1 MGFLDELKNK
11 LPFGQAGAYPEDD
24 YGAEEATTMPIMM
37 MRQKAA
43 IQMIPMAPALMVR
56 RDSYGYDDEPVTGFL
71 ARRVVAR
78 LSL

>member
-37 MRQKAA
+37 MRQRAA

-56 RDSYGYDDEPVTGFL
+56 RAAMDMMTSPGNGVSWPDASWRG
-71 ARRVVAR
+71 
-78 LSL
+78 